1 MEIFEGT
8 RLLFPRSLNQSN
20 RITINSG
27 VIRKII
33 ENDHEVR
40 AIYEPR
46 NDWRT
51 IKNTE
56 LSSLLFIDNTKCNYK
71 SEIGIF
77 SLPESIKS
85 LGTEMKLFE
94 CKSLADI
101 QEVINRNESYFKRFQ
116 VEIVSF
122 IKRFVLV
129 KSLENETSIQGF
141 YFAQPGQATVAVDRS
156 KQTIG
161 LHIDFSVESHTLSIK
176 NTVNRLTVNVGSES
190 RYFLFVNLTIDKL
203 IDRIKVYED
212 RDFRAGY
219 ESLDLPGIV
228 DKFFQLYPDYPIIRL
243 RQDPYEGYIAPTDSI
258 IHDGSTVDM
267 KTHDITLNFL
277 GHFATSVDSE
287 SV

>member
-161 LHIDFSVESHTLSIK
+161 LQILQST
-176 NTVNRLTVNVGSES
+176 
-190 RYFLFVNLTIDKL
+190 NLL
-203 IDRIKVYED
+203 IE
-212 RDFRAGY
+212 
-219 ESLDLPGIV
+219 
-228 DKFFQLYPDYPIIRL
+228 
-243 RQDPYEGYIAPTDSI
+243 
-258 IHDGSTVDM
+258 
-267 KTHDITLNFL
+267 
-277 GHFATSVDSE
+277 
-287 SV
+287 